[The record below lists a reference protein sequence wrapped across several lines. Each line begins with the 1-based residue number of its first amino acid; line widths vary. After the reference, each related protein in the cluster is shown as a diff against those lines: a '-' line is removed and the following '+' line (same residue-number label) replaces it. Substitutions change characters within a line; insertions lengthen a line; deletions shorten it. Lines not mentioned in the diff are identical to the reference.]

1 MNRKTKEGNV
11 DNGFCADI
19 PSWEKGR
26 LVTMSDNKVSSKS
39 AGGTCTRRSHDA
51 NELLNLLQEADFY
64 VH

>member
-26 LVTMSDNKVSSKS
+26 LVAIRDNL
-39 AGGTCTRRSHDA
+39 GIEQECGW
-51 NELLNLLQEADFY
+51 NLYEKKP
-64 VH
+64 